1 MVRQQQDSNS
11 KEYKEKLMKMQNVAE
26 SKRNMKVD
34 MRPAVLAK
42 TMTKELALIT
52 ISVLAVISKLP
63 SLETIRSST
72 LLSQGQT
79 YSSAV
84 SR

>member
-1 MVRQQQDSNS
+1 
-11 KEYKEKLMKMQNVAE
+11 MKMQNVAE

-63 SLETIRSST
+63 TLETIRSST
-72 LLSQGQT
+72 LLSQGKAS
-79 YSSAV
+79 SSAV